1 VTTTNRSSLAQSSF
15 TRQHVGFSAR
25 STTAA
30 PEPRVLQV
38 VLSLNPG
45 GTERLVVELAR
56 RLTRQ
61 IPMAICCLDDE
72 GDWASEL
79 SADNVPVTA
88 LHRAAGFRPALSRAI
103 ATVARQHGANVIHCH
118 HYSPFVYSCFA
129 RFWKPGCRVIF
140 TEHGRLSDAAPS
152 AKRRIANQVL
162 RRLPSGV
169 FTVSEDL
176 RQHIIAEGF
185 APRAVSVIYNGISVG
200 PPPDPATREQIRRTV
215 GASPETMVIGT
226 IARLDRVKDL
236 GTLIEATR
244 QCGRTVP
251 VLLLIVGDGP
261 ERARLEEVTKA
272 CGAEP
277 YVRFLGHRDD
287 ARRWLAGCDAY
298 VNSSVSEGVSLTIL
312 EAMAAG
318 LPVVA
323 TRVGGTPE
331 VVDATCARLVSPR
344 DPDAMAGALLDLIR
358 QPALRDQMGRAART
372 RVEALFT
379 LERMVDEYRGVYH
392 KVL

>member
-1 VTTTNRSSLAQSSF
+1 
-15 TRQHVGFSAR
+15 
-25 STTAA
+25 
-30 PEPRVLQV
+30 
-38 VLSLNPG
+38 
-45 GTERLVVELAR
+45 
-56 RLTRQ
+56 
-61 IPMAICCLDDE
+61 
-72 GDWASEL
+72 
-79 SADNVPVTA
+79 
-88 LHRAAGFRPALSRAI
+88 
-103 ATVARQHGANVIHCH
+103 
-118 HYSPFVYSCFA
+118 
-129 RFWKPGCRVIF
+129 
-140 TEHGRLSDAAPS
+140 
-152 AKRRIANQVL
+152 
-162 RRLPSGV
+162 V

-185 APRAVSVIYNGISVG
+185 ASRAVSVIYNGISAG
-200 PPPDPATREQIRRTV
+200 PPPDSATREQIRHTV
-215 GASPETMVIGT
+215 GASPDTIVIGT

-244 QCGRTVP
+244 QCGRTAP

-261 ERARLEEVTKA
+261 ERARLEEVTKT

-277 YVRFLGHRDD
+277 SVRFLGHRED
-287 ARRWLAGCDAY
+287 ARRWLAGCDVY
-298 VNSSVSEGVSLTIL
+298 VNSSISEGVSLTIL

-344 DPDAMAGALLDLIR
+344 DADALAGALLDLMR
-358 QPALRDQMGRAART
+358 QPAVRDQMGRAART

-379 LERMVDEYRGVYH
+379 LERMVDEYRDVYH